1 MAALRFA
8 LVGCGR
14 IAEYHYRA
22 VQTVK
27 PSCCVTAFVDIDREA
42 AEAMKKKTGEGE
54 SCKVS
59 QTGPRRAAVVVT
71 SPAPFR
77 FTLLLRRHSRK
88 VILRQ

>member
-14 IAEYHYRA
+14 IAEHHYRTIQN
-22 VQTVK
+22 VT
-27 PSCCVTAFVDIDREA
+27 PSCYVTALVDINREA

-59 QTGPRRAAVVVT
+59 ETGPRAAVVVT

-77 FTLLLRRHSRK
+77 CTLLLRRHSRK

>member
-14 IAEYHYRA
+14 VAEHHYRA

-27 PSCCVTAFVDIDREA
+27 PSCCVTALVDIDREA

-59 QTGPRRAAVVVT
+59 ETGPRAAVVVT
-71 SPAPFR
+71 SPPPPLGVLF
-77 FTLLLRRHSRK
+77 S
-88 VILRQ
+88 